1 MILIYT
7 FRGKLHEETPYK
19 MEERNEGKGR
29 GGGGERG
36 GKIVVGQSL
45 LSLCNLFGNLC
56 LLEAAEDPVDCR
68 SFYWLY
74 SEARFLSLSA
84 VELLPPRVSP
94 LSGQYLHAAS
104 DDQCRVNTS
113 QTPASLCSH

>member
-1 MILIYT
+1 IAAISDPTLRCILDCLLLCEY
-7 FRGKLHEETPYK
+7 H
-19 MEERNEGKGR
+19 
-29 GGGGERG
+29 
-36 GKIVVGQSL
+36 L
-45 LSLCNLFGNLC
+45 LSGKMAATPVVKAEDFGNLC
-56 LLEAAEDPVDCR
+56 LLEAAEGPVDCR